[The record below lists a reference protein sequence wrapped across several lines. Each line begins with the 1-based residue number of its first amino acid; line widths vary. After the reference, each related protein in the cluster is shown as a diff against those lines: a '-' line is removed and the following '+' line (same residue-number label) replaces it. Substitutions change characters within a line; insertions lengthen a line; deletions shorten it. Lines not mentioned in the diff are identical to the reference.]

1 MSGRQK
7 QRQESG
13 SEGVASLLAENGQ
26 EIRSLDLCEVPSQC
40 IFSTC
45 HSDFQ
50 TDHYLGREKFYH
62 YLDMA
67 YEKVAN
73 ALREDDLIDARPRI
87 GLEWRLT
94 IQKLKEVLQN
104 CVSNIDN
111 FPQCFTGR

>member
-1 MSGRQK
+1 
-7 QRQESG
+7 
-13 SEGVASLLAENGQ
+13 
-26 EIRSLDLCEVPSQC
+26 
-40 IFSTC
+40 
-45 HSDFQ
+45 
-50 TDHYLGREKFYH
+50 
-62 YLDMA
+62 MA